1 MNQKEFKK
9 VDLELFGARLLF
21 LKKNPFLS
29 NHAQTSLP
37 IEPII
42 PAQTSLAVGAVGYS
56 KHAVR
61 GEWSGSAEA
70 SHAEQNGLYGSP
82 HDGHSPS
89 SAWNPEFRFTRIV
102 DDFQVS

>member
-56 KHAVR
+56 KHA
-61 GEWSGSAEA
+61 